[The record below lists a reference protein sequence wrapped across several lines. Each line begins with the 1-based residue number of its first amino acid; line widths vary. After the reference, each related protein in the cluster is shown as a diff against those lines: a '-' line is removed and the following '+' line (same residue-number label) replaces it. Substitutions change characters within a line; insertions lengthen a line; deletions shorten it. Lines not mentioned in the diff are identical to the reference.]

1 MDGTP
6 ERALLVLFGLGR
18 HLQPVHIKLG
28 VREKEENI
36 LFVLEKK

>member
-1 MDGTP
+1 MDGTL
-6 ERALLVLFGLGR
+6 ERALLVLFGL

>member
-1 MDGTP
+1 MDGTL

-36 LFVLEKK
+36 LFFKKK